1 MASKKK
7 KIRNNFRN
15 SVFKR
20 DRYKCVLCGLQSTK
34 ELAHTVLDAHHITPR
49 EDMPNGGYVK
59 ENGISLCDPSK
70 LGGSFSEGCHFKAES
85 VLKNRDLIH
94 DPSYHN
100 YSPQQLYLH
109 IGSSY
114 EEAVEHSHSIG

>member
-1 MASKKK
+1 MTGVVELICGSQDP
-7 KIRNNFRN
+7 IR
-15 SVFKR
+15 FKP
-20 DRYKCVLCGLQSTK
+20 VLCGNN
-34 ELAHTVLDAHHITPR
+34 VIDAHHITPR

-85 VLKNRDLIH
+85 VLKNKDLIH
-94 DPSYHN
+94 DSNDHN

-114 EEAVEHSHSIG
+114 EEAVERSHSLG